1 MAGGSAEP
9 PRGQPARVVFLGT
22 PDFAIPILRALVA
35 SPLVAVALVVTQP
48 DRPAGRGRRL
58 TPPPVQA
65 AATAAG
71 LDVYQ
76 PERLRGVAALDR
88 LAAAA
93 ADLFVIAAY
102 GQLLRPAVLA
112 LPPRGCLNVHP
123 SLLPRHRGPAP
134 VAAAILAGD
143 RETGVTIM
151 LTDAGMDTGPI
162 LAQRRLPLTGR
173 ETTAGLTPALFDL
186 GADLLIET
194 IPAWLGG
201 ALTPTPQD
209 ESRATVSRL
218 FAREDGRV
226 DWRRPASEIAR
237 RVRALNPWPRA
248 YTYFAGAR
256 LLLLDAREGDA
267 GTPAAEVDPGTV
279 VGATAEGFLV
289 RAGEGAVLV
298 TEVQAAGRRPVA
310 AREFARANPALR
322 GAILRSEPSPRAA
335 EPEMGETA

>member
-9 PRGQPARVVFLGT
+9 PRGPAARVVFLGT
-22 PDFAIPILRALVA
+22 PEFAVPVLHALVA
-35 SPLVAVALVVTQP
+35 SPLVAVTLVVTQP
-48 DRPAGRGRRL
+48 DRPAGRGRHL
-58 TPPPVQA
+58 TPPPVKA
-65 AATAAG
+65 AAMAHG

-76 PERLRGVAALDR
+76 PERLRGAAALER

-102 GQLLRPAVLA
+102 GQILRPAVLA

-173 ETTAGLTPALFDL
+173 ETTASLTPVLFDL
-186 GADLLIET
+186 GAALLIET
-194 IPAWLGG
+194 IPAWLDG
-201 ALTPTPQD
+201 ALAPRPQG

-226 DWRRPASEIAR
+226 DWRRPAVEIAR
-237 RVRALNPWPRA
+237 QIRALNPWPRA
-248 YTYFAGAR
+248 FTFFAGAR
-256 LLLLDAREGDA
+256 LLLLDAREADV
-267 GTPAAEVDPGTV
+267 GTPGADAEPGTM

-289 RAGEGAVLV
+289 RAGAGAVLV
-298 TEVQAAGRRPVA
+298 TEVQAEGRRPVA
-310 AREFARANPALR
+310 AREFSRAHPTLR
-322 GAILRSEPSPRAA
+322 GAILRPEPDEGNAA
-335 EPEMGETA
+335 P